1 MDSFFIAFNSAN
13 TVRQYNIET
22 HVCASK
28 LIAVAPTAHNAIRL
42 DKQDKKQESCTC
54 TKNNEKKIQKHHL
67 QQKLQINA

>member
-42 DKQDKKQESCTC
+42 DKQDRSKRAALVRRI
-54 TKNNEKKIQKHHL
+54 TKRRFRNTIYNRNCK
-67 QQKLQINA
+67 